1 MKLESITVENYRQFE
16 KAELT
21 FDEGITI
28 LAGANNSGK
37 TSLIN
42 LIKNIFVDDKL
53 NYNMSD
59 IPAKNMRE
67 WVEWVYP
74 IFQKFFRDRK
84 TEENVEKD
92 LLNVV
97 IPKEETDSTH
107 LMKMTTVKIHV
118 SYNPDMDDIKL
129 FADCIMDLDETK
141 HDFYFMYNFEIVH
154 TQFAREI
161 INNFSKIKHRF
172 AEIEEKKSQYAET
185 TDELIINNIQVKER
199 YLKQLIVSL
208 YIQATIPNVYF
219 CDEDYKNK
227 CKFDETKKFR
237 QLFNFCFIK
246 ASRPLDDD
254 ESDHSH
260 MLSKQMIKMVKM
272 DEKWNELVES
282 LPDEVLKP
290 IQEKEID
297 KAIRSTSLE
306 SLKDT
311 IATLEQTNGGKSGEL
326 MLDMQISEEDISD
339 LLQRITTATYDI
351 DGYYLGESSQG
362 LGYSNM
368 IYIHLQLKEY
378 EKNIDPLKVNMFF
391 LEEPESHMHPQ
402 MQQVFIK
409 YLLDYY
415 ESKLQGLITTH
426 SNEMVRV
433 AGISHLRVIRHVGN
447 FKSELYDLSILVKD
461 LKKSE
466 EMEDKELANFFD
478 WFFEIGYSEIVFA
491 DRAIFYEGDTERLYI
506 RKVMTL
512 EKYKKLK
519 QQYVAFIQVGGAY
532 AKNYEKLIKLLG
544 IKSLIITDID
554 YGKSEIVIEDVK
566 KSKTTNATIE
576 YFYSIN
582 NSTDTPTVEELYS
595 WKETGGNII
604 EDLIYVCFQTK
615 DDGYAR
621 TLEEAMINK
630 YFDMDVSKCYKKS
643 DWKEK
648 RKDSEL
654 KFSIPRMKNKKEIAD
669 DDMVSV
675 RDILAATSGNK
686 TDFMCSVI
694 MKDYVIGA
702 GNLYDAYNK
711 MEKYQF
717 WKKYSAVD
725 VMTKD
730 EARINDALL
739 SFLFIVDQIIE
750 YYLQECYGEVFRNIH
765 EYYMYFNSEKYI
777 VEKHRDKKTIKTRLE
792 KIKNSYVDRATTI
805 DGFLNICFKEEFIEE
820 EIYCSIIEDDDY
832 QLVKDV
838 YIEEVRKLTNYLN
851 DPRVSTQHGVKGE
864 SHDTVVFVADNSS
877 NPAVHMS
884 KFFEVWSEMN
894 ITLREFDAFYYRY
907 SNMIKDIEC
916 TMGIKIS
923 ELKAKSYAA
932 VADMIDTVLKRFI
945 SENENNPYYIF
956 LLKPKMEKYKKKKN
970 VTSAKACLNEGTVYG
985 PLCAYRL
992 FYVGCSRARKNLL
1005 IIINR
1010 EDVKNFE
1017 DKLYEKLKDCGFEVE
1032 Y

>member
-237 QLFNFCFIK
+237 QLFNFRK
-246 ASRPLDDD
+246 
-254 ESDHSH
+254 
-260 MLSKQMIKMVKM
+260 
-272 DEKWNELVES
+272 
-282 LPDEVLKP
+282 
-290 IQEKEID
+290 
-297 KAIRSTSLE
+297 TY
-306 SLKDT
+306 
-311 IATLEQTNGGKSGEL
+311 
-326 MLDMQISEEDISD
+326 EDA
-339 LLQRITTATYDI
+339 LLLYVSNRARFYDI
-351 DGYYLGESSQG
+351 G
-362 LGYSNM
+362 
-368 IYIHLQLKEY
+368 
-378 EKNIDPLKVNMFF
+378 V
-391 LEEPESHMHPQ
+391 
-402 MQQVFIK
+402 
-409 YLLDYY
+409 
-415 ESKLQGLITTH
+415 
-426 SNEMVRV
+426 
-433 AGISHLRVIRHVGN
+433 
-447 FKSELYDLSILVKD
+447 
-461 LKKSE
+461 
-466 EMEDKELANFFD
+466 
-478 WFFEIGYSEIVFA
+478 
-491 DRAIFYEGDTERLYI
+491 
-506 RKVMTL
+506 
-512 EKYKKLK
+512 
-519 QQYVAFIQVGGAY
+519 
-532 AKNYEKLIKLLG
+532 
-544 IKSLIITDID
+544 
-554 YGKSEIVIEDVK
+554 
-566 KSKTTNATIE
+566 
-576 YFYSIN
+576 
-582 NSTDTPTVEELYS
+582 
-595 WKETGGNII
+595 
-604 EDLIYVCFQTK
+604 
-615 DDGYAR
+615 
-621 TLEEAMINK
+621 
-630 YFDMDVSKCYKKS
+630 
-643 DWKEK
+643 
-648 RKDSEL
+648 
-654 KFSIPRMKNKKEIAD
+654 
-669 DDMVSV
+669 
-675 RDILAATSGNK
+675 
-686 TDFMCSVI
+686 
-694 MKDYVIGA
+694 

>member
-118 SYNPDMDDIKL
+118 SYNPD
-129 FADCIMDLDETK
+129 
-141 HDFYFMYNFEIVH
+141 
-154 TQFAREI
+154 
-161 INNFSKIKHRF
+161 
-172 AEIEEKKSQYAET
+172 
-185 TDELIINNIQVKER
+185 
-199 YLKQLIVSL
+199 
-208 YIQATIPNVYF
+208 
-219 CDEDYKNK
+219 
-227 CKFDETKKFR
+227 
-237 QLFNFCFIK
+237 
-246 ASRPLDDD
+246 
-254 ESDHSH
+254 
-260 MLSKQMIKMVKM
+260 
-272 DEKWNELVES
+272 
-282 LPDEVLKP
+282 
-290 IQEKEID
+290 
-297 KAIRSTSLE
+297 
-306 SLKDT
+306 
-311 IATLEQTNGGKSGEL
+311 
-326 MLDMQISEEDISD
+326 
-339 LLQRITTATYDI
+339 DI

-694 MKDYVIGA
+694 MKDYVK
-702 GNLYDAYNK
+702 K
-711 MEKYQF
+711 MLP
-717 WKKYSAVD
+717 D
-725 VMTKD
+725 
-730 EARINDALL
+730 
-739 SFLFIVDQIIE
+739 
-750 YYLQECYGEVFRNIH
+750 
-765 EYYMYFNSEKYI
+765 
-777 VEKHRDKKTIKTRLE
+777 
-792 KIKNSYVDRATTI
+792 
-805 DGFLNICFKEEFIEE
+805 
-820 EIYCSIIEDDDY
+820 
-832 QLVKDV
+832 
-838 YIEEVRKLTNYLN
+838 YIERGLEWLMK
-851 DPRVSTQHGVKGE
+851 
-864 SHDTVVFVADNSS
+864 
-877 NPAVHMS
+877 
-884 KFFEVWSEMN
+884 
-894 ITLREFDAFYYRY
+894 
-907 SNMIKDIEC
+907 
-916 TMGIKIS
+916 
-923 ELKAKSYAA
+923 
-932 VADMIDTVLKRFI
+932 
-945 SENENNPYYIF
+945 
-956 LLKPKMEKYKKKKN
+956 
-970 VTSAKACLNEGTVYG
+970 
-985 PLCAYRL
+985 
-992 FYVGCSRARKNLL
+992 
-1005 IIINR
+1005 
-1010 EDVKNFE
+1010 
-1017 DKLYEKLKDCGFEVE
+1017 
-1032 Y
+1032 

>member
-415 ESKLQGLITTH
+415 ES
-426 SNEMVRV
+426 
-433 AGISHLRVIRHVGN
+433 
-447 FKSELYDLSILVKD
+447 
-461 LKKSE
+461 
-466 EMEDKELANFFD
+466 
-478 WFFEIGYSEIVFA
+478 
-491 DRAIFYEGDTERLYI
+491 
-506 RKVMTL
+506 
-512 EKYKKLK
+512 
-519 QQYVAFIQVGGAY
+519 
-532 AKNYEKLIKLLG
+532 
-544 IKSLIITDID
+544 
-554 YGKSEIVIEDVK
+554 EIVIEDVK

-694 MKDYVIGA
+694 MKDYVK
-702 GNLYDAYNK
+702 K
-711 MEKYQF
+711 MLGKGITV
-717 WKKYSAVD
+717 A
-725 VMTKD
+725 MTK
-730 EARINDALL
+730 
-739 SFLFIVDQIIE
+739 
-750 YYLQECYGEVFRNIH
+750 
-765 EYYMYFNSEKYI
+765 K
-777 VEKHRDKKTIKTRLE
+777 
-792 KIKNSYVDRATTI
+792 
-805 DGFLNICFKEEFIEE
+805 
-820 EIYCSIIEDDDY
+820 
-832 QLVKDV
+832 
-838 YIEEVRKLTNYLN
+838 
-851 DPRVSTQHGVKGE
+851 GV
-864 SHDTVVFVADNSS
+864 
-877 NPAVHMS
+877 
-884 KFFEVWSEMN
+884 
-894 ITLREFDAFYYRY
+894 
-907 SNMIKDIEC
+907 
-916 TMGIKIS
+916 
-923 ELKAKSYAA
+923 
-932 VADMIDTVLKRFI
+932 
-945 SENENNPYYIF
+945 
-956 LLKPKMEKYKKKKN
+956 
-970 VTSAKACLNEGTVYG
+970 
-985 PLCAYRL
+985 
-992 FYVGCSRARKNLL
+992 
-1005 IIINR
+1005 
-1010 EDVKNFE
+1010 
-1017 DKLYEKLKDCGFEVE
+1017 
-1032 Y
+1032 

>member
-339 LLQRITTATYDI
+339 LLQRITSYHI
-351 DGYYLGESSQG
+351 QYQ
-362 LGYSNM
+362 
-368 IYIHLQLKEY
+368 
-378 EKNIDPLKVNMFF
+378 
-391 LEEPESHMHPQ
+391 
-402 MQQVFIK
+402 
-409 YLLDYY
+409 
-415 ESKLQGLITTH
+415 
-426 SNEMVRV
+426 
-433 AGISHLRVIRHVGN
+433 
-447 FKSELYDLSILVKD
+447 IL
-461 LKKSE
+461 
-466 EMEDKELANFFD
+466 
-478 WFFEIGYSEIVFA
+478 
-491 DRAIFYEGDTERLYI
+491 
-506 RKVMTL
+506 
-512 EKYKKLK
+512 
-519 QQYVAFIQVGGAY
+519 
-532 AKNYEKLIKLLG
+532 
-544 IKSLIITDID
+544 
-554 YGKSEIVIEDVK
+554 
-566 KSKTTNATIE
+566 
-576 YFYSIN
+576 
-582 NSTDTPTVEELYS
+582 
-595 WKETGGNII
+595 
-604 EDLIYVCFQTK
+604 
-615 DDGYAR
+615 
-621 TLEEAMINK
+621 
-630 YFDMDVSKCYKKS
+630 
-643 DWKEK
+643 
-648 RKDSEL
+648 
-654 KFSIPRMKNKKEIAD
+654 
-669 DDMVSV
+669 
-675 RDILAATSGNK
+675 
-686 TDFMCSVI
+686 
-694 MKDYVIGA
+694 
-702 GNLYDAYNK
+702 
-711 MEKYQF
+711 
-717 WKKYSAVD
+717 
-725 VMTKD
+725 
-730 EARINDALL
+730 
-739 SFLFIVDQIIE
+739 
-750 YYLQECYGEVFRNIH
+750 
-765 EYYMYFNSEKYI
+765 
-777 VEKHRDKKTIKTRLE
+777 
-792 KIKNSYVDRATTI
+792 
-805 DGFLNICFKEEFIEE
+805 
-820 EIYCSIIEDDDY
+820 
-832 QLVKDV
+832 
-838 YIEEVRKLTNYLN
+838 
-851 DPRVSTQHGVKGE
+851 
-864 SHDTVVFVADNSS
+864 
-877 NPAVHMS
+877 
-884 KFFEVWSEMN
+884 
-894 ITLREFDAFYYRY
+894 
-907 SNMIKDIEC
+907 
-916 TMGIKIS
+916 
-923 ELKAKSYAA
+923 
-932 VADMIDTVLKRFI
+932 
-945 SENENNPYYIF
+945 
-956 LLKPKMEKYKKKKN
+956 
-970 VTSAKACLNEGTVYG
+970 
-985 PLCAYRL
+985 
-992 FYVGCSRARKNLL
+992 
-1005 IIINR
+1005 
-1010 EDVKNFE
+1010 
-1017 DKLYEKLKDCGFEVE
+1017 
-1032 Y
+1032 